1 MEISKIIEELI
12 KTKILNIEKI
22 ELIRGGKLKA
32 LINSK
37 YDSEFGLN
45 EINDCLK
52 KNFNFIE
59 ISNNL
64 FVLKTKLENILKDS
78 SRNEYKKILE
88 KLYIIEIDDKH
99 LLNIDIDSRGR
110 TYEEIKKYG
119 LENSY
124 IKAEWLENIDLNNSE
139 IYEVHEA
146 YQELLKLGIEIK

>member
-1 MEISKIIEELI
+1 MEIDKIIEELI
-12 KTKILNIEKI
+12 ETKILNIENI
-22 ELIRGGKLKA
+22 EFIRVGKLRV

-37 YDSEFGLN
+37 YDSEFNLK
-45 EINDCLK
+45 EINDIFK
-52 KNFNFIE
+52 KKSDFIE
-59 ISNNL
+59 VSNNF
-64 FVLKTKLENILKDS
+64 FVLKTKLENLLKNS

-88 KLYIIEIDDKH
+88 DFYIIEVDDKH
-99 LLNIDIDSRGR
+99 LLNIDIKSRGR

-124 IKAEWLENIDLNNSE
+124 IKAEWLETIDLDNSE